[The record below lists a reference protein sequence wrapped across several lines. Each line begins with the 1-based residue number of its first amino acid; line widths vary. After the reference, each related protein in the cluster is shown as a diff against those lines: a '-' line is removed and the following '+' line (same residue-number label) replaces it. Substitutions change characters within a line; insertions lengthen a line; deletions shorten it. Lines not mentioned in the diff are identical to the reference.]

1 MGNSDYLIVT
11 IAVLFSAFFSGMEI
25 AFIASNK
32 IRLEIIKR
40 KKGLNSRIL
49 KLFTENPNQYISTML
64 VGNNIALVVYGVFMA
79 KILEPKILVW
89 VHNEFLILLLQTL
102 ISTLIILIVAEFLP
116 KALFRMI
123 SNSSLRFFA
132 GPIAIFYFLF
142 YPIVRFSLR
151 LAHFLSSTFLGV
163 QLSREKTQPVIRKV
177 DLDDIISESSEN
189 QNVDEDI
196 DTELKIFQNALDFSA
211 VKLRECMIPRTE
223 IVAVEQDT
231 SIENLT
237 ALFVETGFSKIFIY
251 KESIDNIIGY
261 VSSQDLFKAPKS
273 IRKMI
278 RKVPFVPE
286 TMAAQNLLK
295 IFIKER
301 KNLAVVVD
309 EFGAISGIVAFE
321 DILEEIFGE
330 IEDEYDNVEM
340 VAKKLSDGSFVCSG
354 RMEIDALNEQFD
366 FGLRENDEY
375 ETLAGYILHHHGSFP
390 HKGEIITDLEDDGN
404 RYEILRASDTR
415 IELIKVIPVGKS

>member
-25 AFIASNK
+25 AFITSNK

-40 KKGLNSRIL
+40 KKGLNSQIL
-49 KLFTENPNQYISTML
+49 KLFTENPTQYISTML
-64 VGNNIALVVYGVFMA
+64 VGNNIALVVYGIFMA

-132 GPIAIFYFLF
+132 GPIAVFYFLF
-142 YPIVRFSLR
+142 FPIVRFSLQ
-151 LAHFLSSTFLGV
+151 LAYFLSRVFLGV

-177 DLDDIISESSEN
+177 DLDNIISESSEN

-223 IVAVEQDT
+223 IIAVEQDT

-237 ALFVETGFSKIFIY
+237 ARFVETGFSKIFIY

-286 TMAAQNLLK
+286 TMPAQNLLK

-340 VAKKLSDGSFVCSG
+340 VAKKLSDGSFVFSG

-366 FGLRENDEY
+366 FDLKENDEY

-404 RYEILRASDTR
+404 CYEILRASDTR
-415 IELIKVIPVGKS
+415 IELIKVTPVKKS